1 MNEILLED
9 ERQKEN
15 TLVNFQRQLATLL
28 LDYGSS
34 FQDPYDRVR
43 FVIQMKTRTA
53 LRLFKANWKGEKSLL
68 FRPNV
73 SGVYFGHPI
82 DDYEYD
88 YMKSCTINMIIL
100 IDHMRV

>member
-1 MNEILLED
+1 
-9 ERQKEN
+9 
-15 TLVNFQRQLATLL
+15 L

-53 LRLFKANWKGEKSLL
+53 LRLFNLVRRTILVRSLHQANLFKANWKGEKSLL
-68 FRPNV
+68 FRANV
-73 SGVYFGHPI
+73 SGVHFGHPI

-88 YMKSCTINMIIL
+88 YMKSCTINIIIL
-100 IDHMRV
+100 ICAFR